1 MQVLV
6 TDPLEGALTSLWN
19 VSAFVET
26 TVADVLRSDRRAI
39 DDVNNNNNNDDRHR
53 HNDNARNVD
62 DNVDDDDSDDE

>member
-19 VSAFVET
+19 VSAFVES

-39 DDVNNNNNNDDRHR
+39 
-53 HNDNARNVD
+53 NDNSSDVGRNVGD
-62 DNVDDDDSDDE
+62 EVDDDENDDSSDDL